1 MVIFDDLEAEQ
12 ERLESILV
20 TLAGEQWASPSGASG
35 WTIAD
40 VVLHLAQSEEAV
52 AASVESARVAGAAA
66 VRGGLG
72 TVLSNQP
79 AGATTDEVA
88 EQAVRAERAGAGTVL
103 RRWQQARA
111 VALAA
116 LRAADP
122 QRALP
127 WVDAP
132 LKPPTLATTRLA
144 EHWAHGL
151 DITEPLGIDFPD
163 TDRLRHIAW
172 LAHRTL
178 PYAFAGAG
186 LPAAEVSCELTAPDG
201 ATVWRFGPPGADS
214 SITGHA
220 GAFCRVA
227 VRRLGADESGLH
239 ATGPDAAT
247 ALRLVRT
254 YAT

>member
-1 MVIFDDLEAEQ
+1 MVIFEDLEAEQ
-12 ERLESILV
+12 GRLESILV
-20 TLAGEQWASPSGASG
+20 TLDEEQWVSPSGASG

-52 AASVESARVAGAAA
+52 AASVEFASVAGAAA

-88 EQAVRAERAGAGTVL
+88 EQAVRAERAGASTVL

-239 ATGPDAAT
+239 VTGPDAAT

-254 YAT
+254 YAV